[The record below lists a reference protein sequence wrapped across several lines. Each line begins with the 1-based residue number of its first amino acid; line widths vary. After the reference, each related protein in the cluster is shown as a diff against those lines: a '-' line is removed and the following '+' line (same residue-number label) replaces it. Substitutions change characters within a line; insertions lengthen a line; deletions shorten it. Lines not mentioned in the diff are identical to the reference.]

1 MALAK
6 VNIAFVTDSLN
17 IPNWEFKMI
26 EKLLALQKVQVVS
39 IVHQHSNKNSTSYFG
54 SNNNSKNSFL
64 LNLFYKLET
73 SLFKQVQS
81 ALKQKKIRETLTQCD
96 IIKLENSNDE
106 NAIDK
111 LKKLDIDVFI
121 QLGFSESPQLCFD
134 LAKFGVW
141 KYFFGSKERGD
152 FGPPGLIEVLNKK
165 PDSYLGLIASKDN
178 KNWYLLNDTF
188 SCTDKISWLNNLSN
202 SLNKAASFLPRKLNE
217 LLSLGNVDFY
227 LKSATQINSDKLPES
242 FDYSGLGS
250 IKLIFGLISV
260 YSDFIRTKIVNR
272 KYFKQWVLYIGTN
285 TGSNSKPDFSTYDII
300 LPPID
305 RSWADPFL
313 YKREN
318 KNYLFIEEYI
328 FTTKKGFLSVM
339 ELNDDGPYS
348 NPIKVLETD
357 YHLSYPFLIED
368 EGKLYMI
375 PETSQNN
382 TIELF
387 ECVNF
392 PLEWKLNKLIKSDIC
407 AVDSTIIKKD
417 GLYWMFSNIKENKGA
432 SSHDELFLFYADSLT
447 SDNWISHP
455 QNPLVSDVRGARP
468 AGNIIN
474 ESGKLFRVAQ
484 NCSNHYGYGMQIA
497 EIIELNKDTYF
508 EKIVSS
514 IHPDFNKDVISTHTY
529 NVIGNK
535 AIIDAQIIRKRELK

>member
-1 MALAK
+1 MAKAK
-6 VNIAFVTDSLN
+6 VNIAFVTDSLI

-26 EKLLALQKVQVVS
+26 EKVIALQNVHVVS
-39 IVHQHSNKNSTSYFG
+39 IVHQYSNKKSNGYFG
-54 SNNNSKNSFL
+54 GTKNSKNSFL
-64 LNLFYKLET
+64 LKWFYKFET
-73 SLFKQVQS
+73 RLFKQAQS
-81 ALKQKKIRETLTQCD
+81 ALKQKKIQELLSKCD
-96 IIKLENSNDE
+96 TIKLENSNTE
-106 NAIDK
+106 SALSK

-121 QLGFSESPQLCFD
+121 QLGFSETPQLCYD

-141 KYFFGSKERGD
+141 KYFFGNKERAD

-165 PDSYLGLIASKDN
+165 PDSYLGSIGSKDN
-178 KNWYLLNDTF
+178 KNWYLLNDTY

-202 SLNKAASFLPRKLNE
+202 SLNKAASILPRKLNE
-217 LLSLGNVDFY
+217 LVNLENADFY
-227 LKSATQINSDKLPES
+227 IKSAIQLNPDRLPEN

-250 IKLIFGLISV
+250 FKLISGLSSV
-260 YSDFIRTKIVNR
+260 YFDFIKAKIANK

-285 TGSNSKPDFSTYDII
+285 KGSNSKPDFSTYDII

-313 YKREN
+313 YSREN
-318 KNYLFIEEYI
+318 KTYIFIEEYI

-339 ELNDDGPYS
+339 ELYEDGTYS
-348 NPIKVLETD
+348 DPIKVLETD

-375 PETSQNN
+375 PETSQHN

-392 PLEWKLNKLIKSDIC
+392 PLEWKLKKLINSNVC
-407 AVDSTIIKKD
+407 AVDSTIIKRD

-432 SSHDELFLFYADSLT
+432 SSHDELFLFYAESLT
-447 SDNWISHP
+447 SDNWAAHP
-455 QNPLVSDVRGARP
+455 QNPIVSDVRGARP
-468 AGNIIN
+468 AGNIIHEN
-474 ESGKLFRVAQ
+474 GKLFRVAQ

-497 EIIELNKDTYF
+497 EIIQLDKDVYK
-508 EKIVSS
+508 EKVVSL

>member
-26 EKLLALQKVQVVS
+26 EKVLALQNVQVVS
-39 IVHQHSNKNSTSYFG
+39 IVHQNSNKNSIGYFG
-54 SNNNSKNSFL
+54 GNINSKNSFL
-64 LNLFYKLET
+64 LNWFYKFET
-73 SLFKQVQS
+73 RLFKQAQS
-81 ALKQKKIRETLTQCD
+81 ALKQKKIQELLTQCD
-96 IIKLENSNDE
+96 IIKLENSKDE
-106 NAIDK
+106 SAISK
-111 LKKLDIDVFI
+111 LKKLDVDIFV
-121 QLGFSESPQLCFD
+121 QLGFSETPQFCYN

-141 KYFFGSKERGD
+141 KYFFGNLERAD

-165 PDSYLGLIASKDN
+165 PDSYLGLIGSKDN
-178 KNWYLLNDTF
+178 KNWYLLNDTY

-202 SLNKAASFLPRKLNE
+202 SLNKAASFLSRKLNE
-217 LLSLGNVDFY
+217 LLSLGNDDFY
-227 LKSATQINSDKLPES
+227 LKSATQLNSAQLPKS

-260 YSDFIRTKIVNR
+260 YTDFIRAKIANK

-313 YKREN
+313 YTREN

-339 ELNDDGPYS
+339 ELHEDGTYS

-375 PETSQNN
+375 PETSQHN

-407 AVDSTIIKKD
+407 AVDSTIIKRD
-417 GLYWMFSNIKENKGA
+417 GLYWMFNNIKENKGA
-432 SSHDELFLFYADSLT
+432 SSHDELFLFYANSLT
-447 SDNWISHP
+447 SDNWIAHP
-455 QNPLVSDVRGARP
+455 QNPIVSDVRGSRP

-474 ESGKLFRVAQ
+474 ENGKLFRVAQ

-497 EIIELNKDTYF
+497 EIIELNKDTYS

-514 IHPDFNKDVISTHTY
+514 IHPNFNKDVISTHTY

-535 AIIDAQIIRKRELK
+535 AIIDAQINRKRK